1 LIACAN
7 VASLLL
13 ARAMTRQREIAIR
26 LALGCSR
33 SRLARQLL
41 TESIILSILSGMVG
55 LLIAYWGSRLFVSN
69 IPGGLPRSGEVGIDG
84 QVFAFMLAISILAGV
99 LFGLLPAIQASKPD
113 FNETLKQ
120 GGRGAA
126 ESLGRNRT
134 RSILVISEITLSL
147 VLLIGASLLIKS
159 FLRLVSTDPG
169 FNPDKIIAMRVSLPR
184 SRYSQAHQR
193 TTFFKQLVD
202 RVKELPGVQSVATT
216 TNLPLSGTNM
226 AFRFSIEGRSAP
238 PTEILLAQ
246 YHAISPDYFRTMNIA
261 TIEGRDFSDRDTQ
274 DAPGV
279 VIINETLARRYFP
292 DQDPIGKRLR
302 ITYGKPTDREIIG
315 IVKDLK
321 HKSLESGSEDEV
333 YVPYFQ
339 NPWAFMTLVARTT
352 SDPENVAGGLK
363 STVWELDK
371 DQPIESI
378 KTGEQLFSNSVSRPR
393 FYARLLAIFAA
404 LATALATLGIYGLVS
419 YWVTQRTHEFGIR
432 IALGAKRE
440 DILTQVVKQGL
451 VLGVIGVAIGIT
463 AAFGLTRFMTNM
475 LYDVSVTDPII
486 FLGISFILIIVT
498 IIASYVPAR
507 RATKVDPM
515 VALRYE

>member
-1 LIACAN
+1 
-7 VASLLL
+7 
-13 ARAMTRQREIAIR
+13 
-26 LALGCSR
+26 
-33 SRLARQLL
+33 
-41 TESIILSILSGMVG
+41 
-55 LLIAYWGSRLFVSN
+55 
-69 IPGGLPRSGEVGIDG
+69 
-84 QVFAFMLAISILAGV
+84 
-99 LFGLLPAIQASKPD
+99 
-113 FNETLKQ
+113 
-120 GGRGAA
+120 
-126 ESLGRNRT
+126 
-134 RSILVISEITLSL
+134 
-147 VLLIGASLLIKS
+147 
-159 FLRLVSTDPG
+159 
-169 FNPDKIIAMRVSLPR
+169 
-184 SRYSQAHQR
+184 
-193 TTFFKQLVD
+193 
-202 RVKELPGVQSVATT
+202 
-216 TNLPLSGTNM
+216 
-226 AFRFSIEGRSAP
+226 
-238 PTEILLAQ
+238 
-246 YHAISPDYFRTMNIA
+246 
-261 TIEGRDFSDRDTQ
+261 
-274 DAPGV
+274 
-279 VIINETLARRYFP
+279 
-292 DQDPIGKRLR
+292 
-302 ITYGKPTDREIIG
+302 
-315 IVKDLK
+315 
-321 HKSLESGSEDEV
+321 
-333 YVPYFQ
+333 
-339 NPWAFMTLVARTT
+339 MTLVARTT